1 MKQEVVSISRPR
13 YQNGLKEICKHETF
27 GHWEFDTVLSGQ
39 AKGCISTLIERM
51 TRLYIGI
58 LLPNRLAQE
67 IEMAVRQLHPQLP
80 AGAIKRPRLIVGKN
94 LAVIRR

>member
-1 MKQEVVSISRPR
+1 M
-13 YQNGLKEICKHETF
+13 
-27 GHWEFDTVLSGQ
+27 SGQ

-80 AGAIKRPRLIVGKN
+80 AGAIKTATTDCGKEFSCYQT
-94 LAVIRR
+94 LEKEWKIADPYSSR